1 MKLYIMPGAC
11 SLAAHIAL
19 NWVGASFEVVVLSP
33 EQTSGEEYRRINP
46 KGVVPALVLDDGAV
60 ITEALAVL
68 AYVAD
73 AYPGAGLG
81 ADPSDVMER
90 TRLNEALA
98 DLVTNIHDA
107 WSPVYVPDRFWAVRP
122 MARPRFRTSTEAGS
136 PTPRSWKGP
145 ATSAR
150 RSRRRRRS

>member
-81 ADPSDVMER
+81 CIATIIVAESATITKHPMVELVAASWLMSSPEPP
-90 TRLNEALA
+90 EAA
-98 DLVTNIHDA
+98 A
-107 WSPVYVPDRFWAVRP
+107 
-122 MARPRFRTSTEAGS
+122 
-136 PTPRSWKGP
+136 
-145 ATSAR
+145 
-150 RSRRRRRS
+150 